1 MDKTVQDHLSKNIIT
16 ELGLENVP
24 PKRMEE
30 ILLAFGEIIQGRIN
44 VRVLD
49 ELNDADKDEFDK
61 LLGSK
66 SKPEELDAFLKS
78 KIPDLENLIGQ
89 VMADTKQELVEK
101 AKILGA

>member
-66 SKPEELDAFLKS
+66 TKPEKLDSFLKS
-78 KIPDLENLIGQ
+78 KISDLENLIGQ
-89 VMADTKQELVEK
+89 VIADTKQELVEK

>member
-1 MDKTVQDHLSKNIIT
+1 MDTAVKNYLSKNIIE

-44 VRVLD
+44 IRMLD
-49 ELNDADKDEFDK
+49 ELSDADKDEFDK

-66 SKPEELDAFLKS
+66 AKPEELDSFLKS
-78 KIPDLENLIGQ
+78 KIPDLENLVSQ
-89 VMADTKQELVEK
+89 VVAETKQELVEK

>member
-1 MDKTVQDHLSKNIIT
+1 MDKTVQDYLSKNIIE
-16 ELGLENVP
+16 ELGLADVP

-49 ELNDADKDEFDK
+49 ELSEADKDEFDK

-66 SKPEELDAFLKS
+66 TKPEELDAFLKN
-78 KIPDLENLIGQ
+78 KIPDFENLVGQ
-89 VMADTKQELVEK
+89 VIADTKQELVEK

>member
-1 MDKTVQDHLSKNIIT
+1 MNKAVQDYLSKNIIA

-44 VRVLD
+44 IRVLD
-49 ELNDADKDEFDK
+49 ELSETDKDEFDK
-61 LLGSK
+61 LLGSET
-66 SKPEELDAFLKS
+66 KPETLDAFLKS
-78 KIPDLENLIGQ
+78 KIPDLDNLVGQ
-89 VMADTKQELVEK
+89 VIADTKQELVEK

>member
-66 SKPEELDAFLKS
+66 TKPEKLDSFLKS
-78 KIPDLENLIGQ
+78 KLPDLENLIGQ
-89 VMADTKQELVEK
+89 VIAGTKQELVEK